1 MPASLLWTKLR
12 NTFASNLLD
21 ELMQLIQGELSVD
34 DLEMGK
40 NNWFAQISADTD
52 E

>member
-1 MPASLLWTKLR
+1 
-12 NTFASNLLD
+12 
-21 ELMQLIQGELSVD
+21 MQLIQGKLSVD

-40 NNWFAQISADTD
+40 NYWFAQISADTD